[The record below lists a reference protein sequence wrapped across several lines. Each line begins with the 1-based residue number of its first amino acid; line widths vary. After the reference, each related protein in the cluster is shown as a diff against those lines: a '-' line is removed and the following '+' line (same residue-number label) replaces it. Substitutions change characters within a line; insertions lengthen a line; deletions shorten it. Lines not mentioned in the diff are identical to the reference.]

1 MSTHLWNRRATVMVR
16 DAGIGIAPQETERIF
31 EKFYRTNDGARF
43 AHGTGLGLS
52 IARSIVALHGGRLT
66 AESDGRS
73 GTTMTVELS
82 TDVPPAH

>member
-1 MSTHLWNRRATVMVR
+1 MVR

-43 AHGTGLGLS
+43 VHGTGLGLS